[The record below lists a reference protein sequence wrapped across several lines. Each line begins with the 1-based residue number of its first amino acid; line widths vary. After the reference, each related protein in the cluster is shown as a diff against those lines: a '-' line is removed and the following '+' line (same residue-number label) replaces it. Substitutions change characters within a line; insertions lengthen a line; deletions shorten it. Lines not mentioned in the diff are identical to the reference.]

1 MPFPLNLAGH
11 NFHPDSEFPMP
22 TRNTGQRELQ
32 QRYLAACAVAHEA
45 GLLMRRHYRDRSAGK
60 ISFKGPQDFLTVV
73 DGAVERLI
81 IDRLRR
87 AFPGDRFVG
96 EEGGGSYGRRTWVID
111 PIDGTSNFARGIPHF
126 CTSIAFVEAG
136 EPTIGAIYDPI
147 ADELFAARRGAGATV
162 NGRVMRVSG
171 AKDIRRA
178 TIELGWSTRRPAEVY
193 TETVRRILAAGGGFH
208 RSGSGALG
216 LAYVA
221 DGRNDGY
228 FEAHINAWDTLAG
241 LVMIR
246 EAGGW
251 ANDFLADDGLRKGN
265 AVLACTPGLR
275 VMLQK
280 LTWPAISAGPARRKT
295 RGGRRS

>member
-1 MPFPLNLAGH
+1 MK
-11 NFHPDSEFPMP
+11 
-22 TRNTGQRELQ
+22 QRDLE

-45 GLLMRRHYRDRSAGK
+45 GWLMRRHYRERSAGK

-73 DGAVERLI
+73 DGAVERLVV
-81 IDRLRR
+81 DRLSR
-87 AFPGDRFVG
+87 AFPTDRFFG
-96 EEGGGSYGRRTWVID
+96 EEGGGSFGPRSWVID

-126 CTSIAFVEAG
+126 CISIAFVEAG
-136 EPTIGAIYDPI
+136 RPVIGVIYDPI

-162 NGRVMRVSG
+162 NGRPMRVSG
-171 AKDIRRA
+171 ATDIRRA
-178 TIELGWSTRRPAEVY
+178 TIELGWSTRRPPEVY
-193 TETVRRILAAGGGFH
+193 TGTVQRILAAGGGFH

-241 LVMIR
+241 LVMVR

-251 ANDFLADDGLRKGN
+251 ASDFLAGDGLRKGN
-265 AVLACTPGLR
+265 PVLACTPGLKAALR
-275 VMLQK
+275 K
-280 LTWPAISAGPARRKT
+280 LTRPAVEAR
-295 RGGRRS
+295 

>member
-1 MPFPLNLAGH
+1 V
-11 NFHPDSEFPMP
+11 SK
-22 TRNTGQRELQ
+22 RELE

-45 GLLMRRHYRDRSAGK
+45 GWLMRRHYRERSAGK

-81 IDRLRR
+81 IDRLSR

-96 EEGGGSYGRRTWVID
+96 EEGGGSFGARTWVID
-111 PIDGTSNFARGIPHF
+111 PIDGASNFARGMPHF

-136 EPTIGAIYDPI
+136 KPAIGVIYDPI
-147 ADELFAARRGAGATV
+147 ADELFAARRGGGATV
-162 NGRVMRVSG
+162 NGRPMRVSG
-171 AKDIRRA
+171 AADIRRA
-178 TIELGWSTRRPAEVY
+178 TIELGWSTRRPPEVY
-193 TETVRRILAAGGGFH
+193 TETVRRILSVGGGFH

-216 LAYVA
+216 IAYVA

-228 FEAHINAWDTLAG
+228 FEAHINAWDALAG
-241 LVMIR
+241 LVMVR

-251 ANDFLADDGLRKGN
+251 TNDFLAGDGLTNGN

-275 VMLQK
+275 VILKK
-280 LTWPAISAGPARRKT
+280 LTSPAVEPKAAGARTSRRGRK
-295 RGGRRS
+295 S

>member
-1 MPFPLNLAGH
+1 M
-11 NFHPDSEFPMP
+11 S
-22 TRNTGQRELQ
+22 QRDLE
-32 QRYLAACAVAHEA
+32 QRTLAACSVAHEA
-45 GLLMRRHYRDRSAGK
+45 GLLMRRHYRERSAGK

-73 DGAVERLI
+73 DGEVEQLI
-81 IDRLRR
+81 IDRLHR

-96 EEGGGSYGRRTWVID
+96 EEGGGTYGQRTWVID

-126 CTSIAFVEAG
+126 CTSIAFVERGRPA
-136 EPTIGAIYDPI
+136 IGVIYDPI

-162 NGRVMRVSG
+162 NGRPMRVSG
-171 AKDIRRA
+171 ANNIRRA
-178 TIELGWSTRRPAEVY
+178 TIELGWSTRRSPEVY
-193 TETVRRILAAGGGFH
+193 TGTVRRVLAAGGGFH

-241 LVMIR
+241 LVMVR

-251 ANDFLADDGLRKGN
+251 TSDFLAGDGLRRGN
-265 AVLACTPGLR
+265 AVLACTSGLR

-280 LTWPAISAGPARRKT
+280 LTRPAVEAEPANPKT
-295 RGGRRS
+295 PRGGKRS

>member
-1 MPFPLNLAGH
+1 MSRHGL
-11 NFHPDSEFPMP
+11 E
-22 TRNTGQRELQ
+22 

-45 GLLMRRHYRDRSAGK
+45 GLLMRRHYRERSAGK

-81 IDRLRR
+81 IDRLSR
-87 AFPGDRFVG
+87 AFPTDRFVG
-96 EEGGGSYGRRTWVID
+96 EEGGGSYGARTWVID
-111 PIDGTSNFARGIPHF
+111 PIDGTSNFARGMPHF
-126 CTSIAFVEAG
+126 CTSIALVEAG
-136 EPTIGAIYDPI
+136 KPVVGVIYDPI
-147 ADELFAARRGAGATV
+147 ADELFAARRGGGATV
-162 NGRVMRVSG
+162 NGRPMRVSG
-171 AKDIRRA
+171 ATDIRRC
-178 TIELGWSTRRPAEVY
+178 TIELGWSTRRPADAY
-193 TETVRRILAAGGGFH
+193 TGTVQRVLAAGGGFH

-216 LAYVA
+216 IAYVA

-241 LVMIR
+241 LVMVR

-251 ANDFLADDGLRKGN
+251 VSDFLADDGLRRGN
-265 AVLACTPGLR
+265 PVLACTPGLK

-280 LTWPAISAGPARRKT
+280 LTRPAIDPGPAKRKR